1 MHHTQMMRLRHKLG
15 EDAASPKYIF
25 SEPSVRYRMPQGIR
39 REVAVVELFGAIT
52 SFPCE
57 V

>member
-15 EDAASPKYIF
+15 EDADSPKYIF
-25 SEPSVRYRMPQGIR
+25 SEPSVGYRMPQGIR
-39 REVAVVELFGAIT
+39 REVAVVEMFGTIT
-52 SFPCE
+52 SFPYE

>member
-15 EDAASPKYIF
+15 EDADSPKYIF
-25 SEPSVRYRMPQGIR
+25 SEPSVGYRMPQGIR
-39 REVAVVELFGAIT
+39 RELAVVEMFGTIT
-52 SFPCE
+52 SFPYE